1 MAALVS
7 REVVYRAA
15 SPILR
20 RKLKCITVDV
30 TGTLIAYKG
39 VLGDYYCMAA
49 KAMNLPC
56 PDYTRMHEGFKV
68 AYTDMAS
75 KYPCFG
81 QAARMPNVEWWR
93 TCVRNSFLEAGYDYE
108 KETFDQLF
116 QRIYAMFGSAAP
128 YLIYSDAQPF
138 LRWAR
143 QEGLIVGVVS
153 NAEYRYRDVIL
164 PQLGLHQGSEW
175 DFGVFSGIEGV
186 EKPDPRIFEL
196 ALQKAGGI
204 APEQALHIGDNLR
217 KDYLPARNMGMH
229 ALLLDRFQTKE
240 HRAARAAGV
249 PVFPDLSYAQKTI
262 MALQSEQAEAATVY

>member
-68 AYTDMAS
+68 AYTDMTS

-81 QAARMPNVEWWR
+81 QGARMPNVEWWR
-93 TCVRNSFLEAGYDYE
+93 MCVRNSFREVGLSDT
-108 KETFDQLF
+108 KNFLF
-116 QRIYAMFGSAAP
+116 SNVARMLCKQFITDS
-128 YLIYSDAQPF
+128 SS
-138 LRWAR
+138 LR
-143 QEGLIVGVVS
+143 G
-153 NAEYRYRDVIL
+153 
-164 PQLGLHQGSEW
+164 
-175 DFGVFSGIEGV
+175 
-186 EKPDPRIFEL
+186 
-196 ALQKAGGI
+196 
-204 APEQALHIGDNLR
+204 
-217 KDYLPARNMGMH
+217 
-229 ALLLDRFQTKE
+229 
-240 HRAARAAGV
+240 
-249 PVFPDLSYAQKTI
+249 
-262 MALQSEQAEAATVY
+262 